1 VPATVCADNGEVLRR
16 ALEEAR
22 EGSVLVTM
30 SSGSFEGMPHR
41 LIEALRSS

>member
-1 VPATVCADNGEVLRR
+1 VCADTAQVLEM
-16 ALEEAR
+16 ALAEAR

-41 LIEALRSS
+41 LIEALRSSA